1 MRRMKTKILSLLCA
15 SLFSF
20 HSSSAEGFDLKKLTL
35 DEKLG
40 QLLLVG
46 FRGTERV
53 AGGEIDRALKQAH
66 VGSVIYFD
74 YDAETRTRGRNI
86 TSPAQLKRLSQSL
99 QKDRKI
105 PLLISVDEEGG
116 LVSRLHSRHGFSKK
130 LSPEALASLDAKT
143 RRREITKLARE
154 VQTAGINVNFA
165 PLADVNINPQ
175 NPVIGALGRS
185 FSPSAE
191 TVTVRAREFISIQK
205 SHEVISVLKHF
216 PGHGSSDADSHL
228 GVVDVTDSWIPAELT
243 PYKSLVGEGV
253 VDMVMTAHIYQRHL
267 DPDYPATLSQKI
279 LGGVLRQEIG
289 YQGVVI
295 SDDMN
300 MKAITDQFGMKEAM
314 GLALNAGVDILLFGN
329 NLSYDPELAMKA
341 HRALKELVEEGTLSL
356 ARVDE
361 SVARILKLKRA
372 L

>member
-15 SLFSF
+15 SFISLSPSYA
-20 HSSSAEGFDLKKLTL
+20 HSFDLKQLSL

-53 AGGEIDRALKQAH
+53 AGGEIDRALKEAH

-86 TSPAQLKRLSQSL
+86 TSPTQLKRLSESL

-105 PLLISVDEEGG
+105 PLIISVDEEGG
-116 LVSRLHSRHGFSKK
+116 LVSRLHPRHGFSKK
-130 LSPEALASLDAKT
+130 LSPEALTRLDSKT
-143 RRREITKLARE
+143 RRLEITKLARE
-154 VQTAGINVNFA
+154 VYGAGINVNFA
-165 PLADVNINPQ
+165 PLADVNINSR

-191 TVTVRAREFISIQK
+191 TVTTRAREFMAIQK
-205 SHEVISVLKHF
+205 SHDVISVLKHF

-228 GVVDVTDSWIPAELT
+228 GVVDVTDSWVPAELA
-243 PYKSLVGEGV
+243 PYKTLVAEGV
-253 VDMVMTAHIYQRHL
+253 VEMVMTAHIYQRHL
-267 DPDYPATLSQKI
+267 DPDYPATLSKKI
-279 LGGVLRQEIG
+279 LGNVLRQEIG

-329 NLSYDPELAMKA
+329 NLSYDPELALKA
-341 HRALKELVEEGTLSL
+341 HRALKELIEEGIVSVE
-356 ARVDE
+356 RVDE
-361 SVARILKLKRA
+361 SVARILRLKRA